1 MIRSMKDARPAPTY
15 QMDVTRKPTYRVA
28 AAEQPIK
35 WNRNLRLFLHCL
47 VDKGMKVDDA
57 AKEADVRLK
66 RARLIVAHPEF
77 IKAYD
82 ARLDVVRAN
91 EKARNIHKA
100 IAIRDDEDLFT
111 PAGRKVQLEAA
122 KFLHGEGDSKGKMQI
137 GVSVSLGYVIDI
149 SGDKAP
155 PVRTIDI
162 GDNVQFADDDD

>member
-1 MIRSMKDARPAPTY
+1 MIRGMKDARPAPTY
-15 QMDVTRKPTYRVA
+15 NVDVTRKPTYRVA
-28 AAEQPIK
+28 AAELPIK

-57 AKEADVRLK
+57 AREADVRLK

-77 IKAYD
+77 IKAYEG
-82 ARLDVVRAN
+82 RLDVVRAN
-91 EKARNIHKA
+91 ERARNIHKA

-122 KFLHGEGDSKGKMQI
+122 KFLHGEGDAKSKVNV

-162 GDNVQFADDDD
+162 SENGQFTDGDG